1 MAFSFCS
8 WVRSSLF
15 SLSPRTSPRTPG
27 AYSVQEGQAGMGH
40 LHRKPAQGGS
50 LFPLLSGLP
59 PCGGAEP
66 HTREKLVT
74 AGSRDWPLASS
85 SLAQGSQGAE
95 GLWLQ
100 VQLPLRCSVLGN
112 QVILLPTAALFRNT
126 PISRVSQARRDS
138 SDNGK
143 STLWPRAQPTLPCK
157 CGRCRGDGVSS
168 YCSCLPL
175 PGLASSS
182 EPQREGPAL

>member
-66 HTREKLVT
+66 HTREQLSHCREQRLA
-74 AGSRDWPLASS
+74 AGLLLSGPKFSGCRRALA
-85 SLAQGSQGAE
+85 AGAAPT
-95 GLWLQ
+95 Q
-100 VQLPLRCSVLGN
+100 VLGPRKPGHS
-112 QVILLPTAALFRNT
+112 VAHG
-126 PISRVSQARRDS
+126 S
-138 SDNGK
+138 SFPKHTHFTGQSGQEGFQWQWKIYIMTK
-143 STLWPRAQPTLPCK
+143 S
-157 CGRCRGDGVSS
+157 
-168 YCSCLPL
+168 
-175 PGLASSS
+175 
-182 EPQREGPAL
+182 PAYITV